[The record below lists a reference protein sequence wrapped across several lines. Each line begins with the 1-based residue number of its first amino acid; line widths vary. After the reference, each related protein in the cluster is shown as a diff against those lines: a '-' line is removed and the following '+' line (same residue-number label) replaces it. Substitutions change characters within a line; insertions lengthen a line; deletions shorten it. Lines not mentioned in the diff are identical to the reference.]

1 VSAKPKV
8 PDEVAATLKSYVY
21 VYTDPRDGEPFYV
34 GKGKGSRLFSHLD
47 DRAESNKVRRIAE
60 IRAAGEE
67 PLIDILRYGLSDGE
81 ARLVEAAAIDL
92 LGKASLTNTTAGFHT
107 GSFGRVSSRDLI
119 AITEAKPV
127 VVRHNA
133 ILITINR
140 LYRSDMTPRELLEA
154 TRGIWK
160 VGAQREKV
168 DYAMAVYQGVV
179 REVYRIHHPWLPAGK
194 LEYLTRDDIDAR
206 RDSGRWEFDGEVA
219 EKSVRSMYKGRSV
232 GKGGQNPIRYVLG
245 EQRSQGSKS

>member
-1 VSAKPKV
+1 VSGTAKV

-21 VYTDPRDGEPFYV
+21 VYTDPRDGKPFYI
-34 GKGKGSRLFSHLD
+34 GKGKRGRLFSHLD
-47 DRAESNKVRRIAE
+47 DRSESDKVKRIAE
-60 IRAAGEE
+60 IHAAGKE

-92 LGKASLTNTTAGFHT
+92 LGRANLTNITAGFHT
-107 GSFGRVSSRDLI
+107 GSFGRVSSQDLI
-119 AITEAKPV
+119 AITEAKSV

-140 LYRSDMTPRELLEA
+140 LYRSDMTSRELFEV
-154 TRGIWK
+154 TRGIWR
-160 VGAQREKV
+160 VGTQRECV

-179 REVYRIHHPWLPAGK
+179 REVYRIKHPWVPAGT

-219 EKSVRSMYKGRSV
+219 EESVRKQYVGFSV
-232 GKGGQNPIRYVLG
+232 GKGGQNPIRYELG
-245 EQRSQGSKS
+245 GEHGESHL